1 MYDLA
6 NREGEGG
13 EYWFGC
19 CSVLDDPNDDIRCR
33 VLGFARA
40 TRLVPRDTPR
50 LGRTLEVALL
60 DLPANSAFVVFG
72 WSNTAIG
79 SVPLPIDLGSLG
91 MPGCRA
97 QVSPDVV
104 LLVVGTAGEGILSI
118 AVPRQPALLGAA
130 FYNQALI
137 PDPGTNPF
145 GAVVSDAAM
154 GRIGD

>member
-1 MYDLA
+1 VSRGAVAADGRRQQVRA
-6 NREGEGG
+6 RTSHGR
-13 EYWFGC
+13 
-19 CSVLDDPNDDIRCR
+19 IRASR
-33 VLGFARA
+33 RTRRA

-60 DLPANSAFVVFG
+60 DLPAKSAFVVFG

-104 LLVVGTAGEGILSI
+104 LLVVGTAGEGVLSI
-118 AVPRQPALLGAA
+118 PVPGQPALLGAA

-137 PDPGTNPF
+137 PDPGANPF